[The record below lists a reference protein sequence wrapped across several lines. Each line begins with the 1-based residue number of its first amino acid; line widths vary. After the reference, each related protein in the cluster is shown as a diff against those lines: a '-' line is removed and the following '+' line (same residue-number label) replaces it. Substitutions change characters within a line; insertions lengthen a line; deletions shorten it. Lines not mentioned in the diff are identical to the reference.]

1 MRRDGAVSP
10 RLVTQSWSRVIPRY
24 TTVLRDPFLFSGGRQ
39 GHDRRTGTER
49 THMSGS
55 RPRMAYRKL
64 ESGEAVVNVSGPFEP
79 RPVESRAGRLAVR
92 TLHSFAL
99 WRSRR
104 MSPARRERSRR
115 EQEIAAAILHGRSSS
130 ED

>member
-24 TTVLRDPFLFSGGRQ
+24 TTVLRDPFLFSRGVKGTIDVPGRR
-39 GHDRRTGTER
+39 G
-49 THMSGS
+49 HMSGS

-130 ED
+130 DD